1 MLKNKIDKATSFIKD
16 ITERTNKDLLLG
28 LSGGID
34 SAVALALAIKAVG
47 PKRIKVVMLPYK
59 ENSNLLDAVAL
70 ANSYGVE
77 FEIISI
83 ADIVEAFNCSDEYR
97 KANMMA
103 RVRMT
108 VLYDQAMKN
117 NALVVGTTNLSE
129 YYLGY
134 FTKWGD
140 GAVDLE
146 PLMSMTKTEV
156 FEIAKL
162 LGLPSIFLSKKPSA
176 DLWEGQTDEDEMG
189 LKYSE
194 VDKIIDQY
202 YEQFDSMN
210 YVERF
215 EEFLQL
221 KIDNTSAIYKDKHDT
236 LTGML
241 KRYLNSLHKINP
253 IPSNLREL

>member
-77 FEIISI
+77 FEVISI

-97 KANMMA
+97 KANIMA

-108 VLYDQAMKN
+108 ILYERAMKN
-117 NALVVGTTNLSE
+117 NALVLGTTNLSE

-140 GAVDLE
+140 GASDLE
-146 PLMSMTKTEV
+146 PIMNMTKTEV
-156 FEIAKL
+156 FEFAKFFKLSYIAYC
-162 LGLPSIFLSKKPSA
+162 I
-176 DLWEGQTDEDEMG
+176 
-189 LKYSE
+189 
-194 VDKIIDQY
+194 
-202 YEQFDSMN
+202 
-210 YVERF
+210 R
-215 EEFLQL
+215 
-221 KIDNTSAIYKDKHDT
+221 
-236 LTGML
+236 
-241 KRYLNSLHKINP
+241 
-253 IPSNLREL
+253 

>member
-176 DLWEGQTDEDEMG
+176 DLWEGQTDFDE
-189 LKYSE
+189 LQVSY
-194 VDKIIDQY
+194 DDIDLVI
-202 YEQFDSMN
+202 N
-210 YVERF
+210 
-215 EEFLQL
+215 L
-221 KIDNTSAIYKDKHDT
+221 
-236 LTGML
+236 
-241 KRYLNSLHKINP
+241 YLNFNSGVPLYEFMKSFTGNIPVPRSSWNRILFLNEKSMHKLLE
-253 IPSNLREL
+253 IPTTFHIKK

>member
-16 ITERTNKDLLLG
+16 ITETTNKDLLLG

-47 PKRIKVVMLPYK
+47 NKRIKVVMMPYK

-77 FEIISI
+77 FEVISI

-97 KANMMA
+97 KANIMA

-108 VLYDQAMKN
+108 ILYERAMKN
-117 NALVVGTTNLSE
+117 NSLVLGTTNLSE

-176 DLWEGQTDEDEMG
+176 DLWEDQTDEDEMG

-202 YEQFDSMN
+202 YDQFDSMN
-210 YVERF
+210 YIDKF
-215 EEFLQL
+215 EDFLQFQIENTNPFFEKRYETL
-221 KIDNTSAIYKDKHDT
+221 KA
-236 LTGML
+236 MR

>member
-1 MLKNKIDKATSFIKD
+1 MLKNKIDKATSFIKG

-97 KANMMA
+97 KANIMA

-108 VLYDQAMKN
+108 VLYERAMKN
-117 NALVVGTTNLSE
+117 NALVLGTTNLSE

-156 FEIAKL
+156 FEVAKL

-176 DLWEGQTDEDEMG
+176 DLWEGQTDFDE
-189 LKYSE
+189 LQVSY
-194 VDKIIDQY
+194 DDIDLVI
-202 YEQFDSMN
+202 N
-210 YVERF
+210 
-215 EEFLQL
+215 L
-221 KIDNTSAIYKDKHDT
+221 
-236 LTGML
+236 
-241 KRYLNSLHKINP
+241 YLNSNSDVPLYEFMKSFTGNIPVSGSSWNRILFLNEKSMHKLLE
-253 IPSNLREL
+253 IPTTFHIKK

>member
-1 MLKNKIDKATSFIKD
+1 VLKNKIDKATSFIKD

-215 EEFLQL
+215 EDFLQL
-221 KIDNTSAIYKDKHDT
+221 KIDNTSAFYKDKHDT
-236 LTGML
+236 LTGMR